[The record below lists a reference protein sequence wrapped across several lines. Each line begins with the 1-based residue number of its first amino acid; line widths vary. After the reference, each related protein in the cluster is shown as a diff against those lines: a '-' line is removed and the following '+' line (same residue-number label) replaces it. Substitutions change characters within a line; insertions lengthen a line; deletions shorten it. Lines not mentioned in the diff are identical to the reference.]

1 MEKTRLKWDVK
12 VGSFYSRVELGW
24 ANQSVQSHTPKKQ
37 SIRSHGRTTITRAP
51 DTGADGTGAKQWHG
65 RVGSRCAASE
75 LANVTSNRR
84 WPHWTSFFFSQ
95 FLIGTARSTRSG
107 VPTNQ
112 ARTADRERA
121 TPPPPPPCGGPR
133 RLFCVSR
140 PDRWPEGEADR
151 LPVAAEV
158 TGVMEGGGAGGEVDA
173 DALEYTPTWIVAGV
187 CSLIVTISLAAERCL
202 HYLGKTLKRKH
213 QKALFEALL
222 KVKEELMLL
231 GFISLLMTVS
241 QDVIQRTCIPP
252 SWTNYL
258 LPCKKMEEHS
268 VAALGGRRLLPRNAP
283 RSDHCR
289 NKGKVPLLS
298 LEALHQLHI
307 FIFVLAITHVIFSV
321 LTMVLGG
328 AKIRQ
333 WKQWETEIHKNN
345 AGNGPKKLTNVQQ
358 FEFIRERFNGVGMES
373 TVLSWMHSFVKQ
385 FYASV
390 TKSDYA
396 TMRLGFIM
404 THCRGNPKFGFHRY
418 MVRALEADFKKVV
431 GIRWYL
437 WIFVVIFMLLN
448 VNGWH
453 TYFWISFLPLILLL
467 AVGTKLEH
475 VIAQLAH
482 DVAEKH
488 SAIEGD
494 LVVNPSDEHFWCGK
508 PRVILYL
515 IHFILFQNAF
525 EIALFFW
532 ILVSVLCKV
541 HISRREK
548 KRGWMLVTN
557 CVSVGFSFCHLQDH
571 LRLQLVHHGPRPV
584 HRAEARHRG
593 RHPAAVQLQ
602 HPAAVRDRG
611 ADGDL
616 LQQGDLR
623 RAHPAGAGGVGAEG
637 QDEDRVIQGC
647 CCRSR
652 GRTHQA
658 RRVLPAGD
666 AAASRRHD
674 AVPPLTAKV
683 D

>member
-1 MEKTRLKWDVK
+1 
-12 VGSFYSRVELGW
+12 
-24 ANQSVQSHTPKKQ
+24 
-37 SIRSHGRTTITRAP
+37 
-51 DTGADGTGAKQWHG
+51 
-65 RVGSRCAASE
+65 
-75 LANVTSNRR
+75 
-84 WPHWTSFFFSQ
+84 
-95 FLIGTARSTRSG
+95 
-107 VPTNQ
+107 
-112 ARTADRERA
+112 
-121 TPPPPPPCGGPR
+121 
-133 RLFCVSR
+133 
-140 PDRWPEGEADR
+140 
-151 LPVAAEV
+151 
-158 TGVMEGGGAGGEVDA
+158 
-173 DALEYTPTWIVAGV
+173 
-187 CSLIVTISLAAERCL
+187 
-202 HYLGKTLKRKH
+202 
-213 QKALFEALL
+213 
-222 KVKEELMLL
+222 
-231 GFISLLMTVS
+231 
-241 QDVIQRTCIPP
+241 
-252 SWTNYL
+252 
-258 LPCKKMEEHS
+258 
-268 VAALGGRRLLPRNAP
+268 
-283 RSDHCR
+283 
-289 NKGKVPLLS
+289 
-298 LEALHQLHI
+298 
-307 FIFVLAITHVIFSV
+307 
-321 LTMVLGG
+321 
-328 AKIRQ
+328 
-333 WKQWETEIHKNN
+333 
-345 AGNGPKKLTNVQQ
+345 
-358 FEFIRERFNGVGMES
+358 
-373 TVLSWMHSFVKQ
+373 
-385 FYASV
+385 
-390 TKSDYA
+390 
-396 TMRLGFIM
+396 
-404 THCRGNPKFGFHRY
+404 
-418 MVRALEADFKKVV
+418 
-431 GIRWYL
+431 
-437 WIFVVIFMLLN
+437 
-448 VNGWH
+448 
-453 TYFWISFLPLILLL
+453 
-467 AVGTKLEH
+467 
-475 VIAQLAH
+475 AQLAH

-584 HRAEARHRG
+584 HRAEARHRVGGNPSSHSSHYEEKEASKQPCFSSSGSKTAVGFALCLQG

>member
-1 MEKTRLKWDVK
+1 
-12 VGSFYSRVELGW
+12 
-24 ANQSVQSHTPKKQ
+24 
-37 SIRSHGRTTITRAP
+37 
-51 DTGADGTGAKQWHG
+51 
-65 RVGSRCAASE
+65 
-75 LANVTSNRR
+75 
-84 WPHWTSFFFSQ
+84 
-95 FLIGTARSTRSG
+95 
-107 VPTNQ
+107 
-112 ARTADRERA
+112 
-121 TPPPPPPCGGPR
+121 
-133 RLFCVSR
+133 
-140 PDRWPEGEADR
+140 
-151 LPVAAEV
+151 
-158 TGVMEGGGAGGEVDA
+158 MEGGELEV

-187 CSLIVTISLAAERCL
+187 CSLIVTVSLAAERCL

-258 LPCKKMEEHS
+258 LPCKRMEERS
-268 VAALGGRRLLPRNAP
+268 VVDLGGRRLLPKSVP
-283 RSDHCR
+283 RSDHCK
-289 NKGKVPLLS
+289 NKVDGPWVFKQYILLHCAVHNTYSFSIIQGKVPLLS

-333 WKQWETEIHKNN
+333 WRHWEAEIHKND

-358 FEFIRERFNGVGMES
+358 FEFIRERFNGVGQES
-373 TVLSWMHSFVKQ
+373 TMLSWMHSFVKQ

-404 THCRGNPKFGFHRY
+404 THCRGNLKFGFHRY

-494 LVVNPSDEHFWCGK
+494 LVVNPSDEYFWCGK

-532 ILVSVLCKV
+532 ILVSV
-541 HISRREK
+541 
-548 KRGWMLVTN
+548 
-557 CVSVGFSFCHLQDH
+557 F
-571 LRLQLVHHGPRPV
+571 
-584 HRAEARHRG
+584 
-593 RHPAAVQLQ
+593 
-602 HPAAVRDRG
+602 
-611 ADGDL
+611 
-616 LQQGDLR
+616 
-623 RAHPAGAGGVGAEG
+623 
-637 QDEDRVIQGC
+637 
-647 CCRSR
+647 CCRIN
-652 GRTHQA
+652 A
-658 RRVLPAGD
+658 
-666 AAASRRHD
+666 
-674 AVPPLTAKV
+674 
-683 D
+683 